1 MSFICQYC
9 SKSYTTSGSKNRHEK
24 VCNTKEVLEKK
35 DDVVV
40 NLITNLT
47 KRINSME
54 KEMKKI
60 KQENQELKSRILQLM
75 SNLIIDNGTNKTMKH
90 VYFIFQEGDDFV
102 CKIGKSKE
110 SCNRIKQ
117 LQTGNPNRLYVY
129 KIINGYTE
137 EESELH
143 KRFAEFRITGTEW
156 FHISKEDVDLAVTDY
171 EEIIIENFKET
182 EIINETIKETSITKI
197 IQEK

>member
-1 MSFICQYC
+1 MNFMCQYC

-24 VCNTKEVLEKK
+24 ACNTKEILEKK
-35 DDVVV
+35 DDVIVS
-40 NLITNLT
+40 LITNLT

-60 KQENQELKSRILQLM
+60 KHENQELKSHMLRLM
-75 SNLIIDNGTNKTMKH
+75 SNLIVDDTNETIKH
-90 VYFIFQEGDDFV
+90 VYFIFQEGNDSV

-117 LQTGNPNRLYVY
+117 LQTGNPNKLYVY

-143 KRFAEFRITGTEW
+143 KRFAKFRITGTEW
-156 FHISKEDVDLAVTDY
+156 FNISKEEVDLAITDY
-171 EEIIIENFKET
+171 EEINIETPKET
-182 EIINETIKETSITKI
+182 EIINATIKETSMEKI
-197 IQEK
+197 I